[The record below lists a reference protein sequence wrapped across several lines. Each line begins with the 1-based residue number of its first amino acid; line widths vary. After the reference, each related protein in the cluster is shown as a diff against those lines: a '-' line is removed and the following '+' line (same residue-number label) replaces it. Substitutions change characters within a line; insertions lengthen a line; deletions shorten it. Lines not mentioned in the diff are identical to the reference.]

1 MITDYQSKVAV
12 ITGAGNGIGKA
23 LALGMAERGGKLF
36 LVDIEGE
43 DVAQVAQEIRE
54 KGGEAHALQAD
65 VSLPE
70 ECDRIFAEAMDK
82 YGRCDILVNNAG
94 VSALGE
100 INQFTEKDL
109 HWVTSVNYFAHVYM
123 MKRFIPQML
132 DQKTHGQIL
141 NVCSIAGIITSQ
153 SAPLYFSTKHAAV
166 ALSEAVYKWLKKI
179 EADIDIAVFCPGFVQ
194 TKMYETDKHRPD
206 RFKIEDEPWYHS
218 ETYKTYSAFNKQVLD
233 GGKTLDEVIPQVFE
247 ALGKEQF
254 YILTHDQYDGLI
266 RKQGEFEA
274 DMERPIDYGDVQ

>member
-1 MITDYQSKVAV
+1 MIKDYNSKVAV

-23 LALGMAERGGKLF
+23 LALGMAERGAKLF
-36 LVDIEGE
+36 LVDIEE
-43 DVAQVAQEIRE
+43 NDVKAVASEITS
-54 KGGEAHALQAD
+54 KGGQAVALQAD

-70 ECDRIFAEAMDK
+70 ECDKIFSTAMDE

-109 HWVTSVNYFAHVYM
+109 HWVTEVNYYSHVYM

-132 DQKTHGQIL
+132 EQKSHGQIL
-141 NVCSIAGIITSQ
+141 NVCSIAGIITSH

-194 TKMYETDKHRPD
+194 TNMYEADKHRPE
-206 RFKIEDEPWYHS
+206 RFKMEDEAWYQS
-218 ETYKTYSAFNKQVLD
+218 KTYQTYSAFNKQVIET
-233 GGKTLDEVIPQVFE
+233 GKELDEVMPKVFE

-274 DMERPIDYGDVQ
+274 DMARPIDYSDVQ

>member
-1 MITDYQSKVAV
+1 MIKDYQSKVAV
-12 ITGAGNGIGKA
+12 ITGAGNGIGRA
-23 LALGMAERGGKLF
+23 LALGMAERGAKLF
-36 LVDIEGE
+36 LVDIEGD
-43 DVAQVAQEIRE
+43 DVRKVAAEIEE
-54 KGGEAHALQAD
+54 KGGEAYALQAD

-70 ECDRIFAEAMDK
+70 ECDKIFKGLMDR
-82 YGRCDILVNNAG
+82 YGRCDILVNNTG

-100 INQFTEKDL
+100 IDQFTEKDL

-132 DQKTHGQIL
+132 EQKSHGQIL
-141 NVCSIAGIITSQ
+141 NVCSIAGIISSH

-166 ALSEAVYKWLKKI
+166 ALSEAIYKWLKKI

-194 TKMYETDKHRPD
+194 TTMYETDKHRPD

-218 ETYKTYSAFNKQVLD
+218 ETYKTYSAFNKKVLE

-247 ALGKEQF
+247 ALGKDQF

-274 DMERPIDYGDVQ
+274 DMARPIEYSDVE